1 MWSIV
6 GMVMMCFV
14 TGCGCADGCG
24 YDYCFVWVVCV
35 CVCIFRPMVGSGFL
49 FVLEVFWGF
58 FSPPTV
64 WWWLAIGCGF
74 LFMFFFLI
82 GGGGWWQQVWVAE
95 KREMLAMSMG
105 EKRKR
110 RRIR

>member
-1 MWSIV
+1 MVVVMTIV
-6 GMVMMCFV
+6 LFGLC
-14 TGCGCADGCG
+14 
-24 YDYCFVWVVCV
+24 VCV
-35 CVCIFRPMVGSGFL
+35 CVFFAQWWAVGSCLCLKFFG
-49 FVLEVFWGF
+49 VFF
-58 FSPPTV
+58 PPLPWW

>member
-1 MWSIV
+1 MVVVMTIV
-6 GMVMMCFV
+6 LFGLC
-14 TGCGCADGCG
+14 
-24 YDYCFVWVVCV
+24 VCV
-35 CVCIFRPMVGSGFL
+35 CVFFAQWWAVGSCLCLKFFG
-49 FVLEVFWGF
+49 VFF
-58 FSPPTV
+58 PPLPW